1 MASSSSNP
9 KETFYGRVSKS
20 PAVQKG
26 QQFVDNSVYVTKKI
40 LWSTGKAAWILGTTF
55 LVLGVP
61 LIIEMDR
68 EAQLEQLESSQ
79 AVLGTG
85 QVPGALPAAAPR

>member
-1 MASSSSNP
+1 MAPAAGQKDSWFGSL
-9 KETFYGRVSKS
+9 SKS
-20 PAVQKG
+20 PTAQKG
-26 QQFVDNSVYVTKKI
+26 QQYFDNTVYVTKKI

-85 QVPGALPAAAPR
+85 QAPGALPTPAPR